1 MKDDSNFPNL
11 SRRKFMTQSVV
22 ASGAAVL
29 GAGALVTQ
37 NAQAAQ
43 TIDSKAHVVIVGS
56 GLGGQAAA
64 HRLRKQLPNAK
75 ITVVDGKKDH
85 IYQPGLTLVGTGIW
99 DDSRNVELGSN
110 ASLLPAGVDLI
121 AEGVAEF
128 KPEQNQLVTTGGQTV
143 QYDFM
148 VVATGAQHHGQQS
161 QYLQTA
167 KRIYARG
174 GQQVRIKVKQ
184 TPHSNHKG
192 ATVQRHHPCP

>member
-1 MKDDSNFPNL
+1 MG
-11 SRRKFMTQSVV
+11 V
-22 ASGAAVL
+22 
-29 GAGALVTQ
+29 GALVTQ

-148 VVATGAQHHGQQS
+148 VVATGTHQKWDAIEGMDLNAIGQNGLAS
-161 QYLQTA
+161 VYPGKDAAIGTWKAMDAYA
-167 KRIYARG
+167 KKAG
-174 GQQVRIKVKQ
+174 E
-184 TPHSNHKG
+184 PFP
-192 ATVQRHHPCP
+192 PCPKPFSNVRARL